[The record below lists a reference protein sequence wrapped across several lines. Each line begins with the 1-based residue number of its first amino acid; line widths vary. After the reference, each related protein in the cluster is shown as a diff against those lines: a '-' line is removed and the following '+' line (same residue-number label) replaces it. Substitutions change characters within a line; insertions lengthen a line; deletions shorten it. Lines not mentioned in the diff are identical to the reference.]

1 LTDGAFDG
9 IGSAMNKSDAGVIIV
24 GAGHAGGTAAA
35 LLRQFGYGEPIT
47 LVGEEPIAPYQRP
60 PLSKAWLKGEAD
72 AESLM
77 LKPESFY
84 LEAGITLR
92 TGMHVASITPAD
104 KSVTLQSGERL
115 PYEFLI
121 LATGA
126 RPRPLVI
133 PGSDL
138 AGVLVLRSAA
148 DAEALKAVLGPGKR
162 LAVIGGGYIGLEA
175 AASAR
180 ALGADAIVI
189 EREPRILARV
199 ACETLSTFFTD
210 YHRAR
215 GVAFELGARVASF
228 EGADG
233 RVAGVRL
240 ESGEVIPCDA
250 ALVGIGA
257 LPNMEL
263 AKAAGLAC
271 GDGILVDEAA
281 RTSDSAIF
289 AIGDVTQRPLAIY
302 ERLFRLESVA
312 NALEQARQAACAIT
326 RRPAPAAEVTWNW
339 SDQYDLKYQFAGL
352 PFDVDDVVLRGD
364 PAGGHFAIFHL
375 AGDKIQAVE
384 AVNAPAEFMAGRQL
398 IARRVAVSRSRLAD
412 TAISMKEVAA

>member
-1 LTDGAFDG
+1 M
-9 IGSAMNKSDAGVIIV
+9 SKSDAGVIIV

-35 LLRQFGYGEPIT
+35 LLRQFGYEDAIT
-47 LVGEEPIAPYQRP
+47 LIGEEPIAPYQRP

-84 LEAGITLR
+84 AEAGIGLRIHTPVAAISPGEKTVTLR
-92 TGMHVASITPAD
+92 TGEV
-104 KSVTLQSGERL
+104 V
-115 PYEFLI
+115 PYDALI

-180 ALGADAIVI
+180 TLGAEAIVI

-199 ACETLSTFFTD
+199 ACEILSTFFTD

-215 GVAFELGARVASF
+215 GVAFELGASVAGF
-228 EGADG
+228 EGKAG
-233 RVAGVRL
+233 RVTGVRL
-240 ESGEVIPCDA
+240 GSGEVIRCDA

-281 RTSDSAIF
+281 RTSDPAIF

-302 ERLFRLESVA
+302 ERLVRLESVA
-312 NALEQARQAACAIT
+312 NALEQARQAACALT
-326 RRPAPAAEVTWNW
+326 GRPAPPAEVTWNW

-364 PAGGHFAIFHL
+364 PAAGHFAIFHL
-375 AGDKIQAVE
+375 AGDRIQAVE

-398 IARRVAVSRSRLAD
+398 IAKRVAVSRSRLAD
-412 TAISMKEVAA
+412 TAFSMKEVAA